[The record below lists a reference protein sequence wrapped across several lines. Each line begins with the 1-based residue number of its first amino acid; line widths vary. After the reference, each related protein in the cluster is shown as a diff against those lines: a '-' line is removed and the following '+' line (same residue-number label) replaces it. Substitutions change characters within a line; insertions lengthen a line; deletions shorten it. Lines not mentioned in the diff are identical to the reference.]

1 MSNNNFLKGSEWR
14 RWDLHLHTPN
24 TKLANGYK
32 GLDDEEIWDSYID
45 TLEQSQ
51 VQAFG
56 ITDYFNC
63 DNYFTFI
70 EKYRKKYP
78 ETQKVFFPNLEFR
91 FAEAISKEDDN
102 PNVHVIFD
110 NDESVCSKAKI
121 QKFLQN
127 LKIIG
132 LDSAGAPISCS
143 DLADKSDFE
152 SASITMKGLNVALAD
167 TFGEVKPY
175 LIAFPANNDGTR
187 STDPESPR
195 KVRASDTMDELA
207 GLFFGNSKNKVWF
220 LKEDRYKTGKS
231 EAKPVVSGS
240 DAHSFEDLIRLEGN
254 VVNFEPT
261 WIKANLTFRGLQQ
274 ICYEPESRV
283 FIGDE
288 PPVEIRKA
296 QQATKFLSNLSIDQ
310 IPGYDESNGS
320 WFKDVNIPLN
330 PELVAIIGNKGS
342 GKSALV
348 DILGLLGESRQEP
361 YFSFLSNQPKNRKF
375 KKSGYAEKFN
385 GVMALESTSLFEKN
399 LNENIDK
406 TKPELVRY
414 LPQNYFEKL
423 TNDIE
428 IKAFRKEIEDVV
440 FSHVEET
447 DKMGKSSFGDLQE
460 FKTQQVIHET
470 SVLKSRLSDLNIE
483 IIRLED
489 ESDPLH
495 KISLQEELN
504 AKKEELNALERQKP
518 KKVDKPTGQT
528 DDQKKLS
535 EQIALLNS
543 RIDDIN
549 AVGKKT
555 KELVGSSKNKLQ
567 KLTSLSQKLST
578 LDAEI
583 SRQEGELKSICDELG
598 LDINKILSAEINV
611 SPILK
616 MTEVVKSEILKYE
629 KDNELVFDDSTDFP
643 NPTSLPDLRVAFDH
657 IKGRISFF
665 KEQLG
670 TPQRKYQSYI
680 DKLSKWQSLK
690 VDIQGEKD
698 DPVKGTI
705 NYLEN
710 MLAYINGE
718 LTTNLL
724 TAVEERKKI
733 SQKIFGSKEQIL
745 KFYSELKKSVDTKL
759 NSVRTKEF
767 SVNIDAAFV
776 LDQSFEE
783 RFLNFVN
790 KKKTGAFYGIYSAQ
804 EVLKDLLKE
813 VDWNDFGSV
822 YKLIEQILAKLKNH
836 NGNSN
841 SIREQISDIEGFYDF
856 IFSFN
861 FFSTKYELRL
871 GGKSLNELSP
881 GEKGLLLLVF
891 YLQLDKHNTPLI
903 IDQPE
908 DNLDNESI
916 FTVLA
921 TCIRNA
927 KKNRQ
932 VILVTH
938 NPNLAVGA
946 DAEQIIYVKLEKA
959 KNYKFSYES
968 GAIEDSRITQK
979 IIDVLEGTQPAF
991 VKRRL
996 KYQI

>member
-1 MSNNNFLKGSEWR
+1 MSNEYFPKGSEWR

-24 TKLANGYK
+24 TKLANCFA
-32 GLDDEEIWDSYID
+32 GLYDEDIWESYID
-45 TLEQSQ
+45 ILEKSP

-56 ITDYFNC
+56 ITDYYSC
-63 DNYFTFI
+63 DNYF
-70 EKYRKKYP
+70 ELKKKYLLKYP
-78 ETQKVFFPNLEFR
+78 DTKKVFFPNIEFR
-91 FAEAISKEDDN
+91 FAEAISKGDDN
-102 PNVHVIFD
+102 PNVHIIFD
-110 NDESVCSKAKI
+110 NDEGVCSRAKI

-127 LKIIG
+127 LKILG
-132 LDSAGAPISCS
+132 VDSAGAPIPCS
-143 DLADKSDFE
+143 DLKRTSDFE
-152 SASITMKGLNVALAD
+152 SASITMKALDDALND
-167 TFGEVKPY
+167 TFGKEKPY

-187 STDPESPR
+187 STDTESPR

-207 GLFFGNSKNKVWF
+207 DLFFGNSKNKAWF
-220 LKEDRYKTGKS
+220 LREDRYKKGKS
-231 EAKPVVSGS
+231 ESKPVVSGS

-254 VVNFEPT
+254 VANFEPT

-274 ICYEPESRV
+274 ICYEPDSRV

-288 PPVEIRKA
+288 PPVEVRKVL
-296 QQATKFLSNLSIDQ
+296 QATKFLSNLIINQ
-310 IPGYDESNGS
+310 ISGYNEFNGS
-320 WFKDVNIPLN
+320 WFKDVEIPLN

-361 YFSFLSNQPKNRKF
+361 YFSFLSNKQKNRKF
-375 KKSGYAEKFN
+375 KQAGYAEKFDAE
-385 GVMALESTSLFEKN
+385 MTLESSSSFKKN
-399 LNENIDK
+399 LNSKIDI

-414 LPQNYFEKL
+414 LPQNYFEQL

-428 IKAFRKEIEDVV
+428 IKAFRTEIEDVV

-460 FKTQQVIHET
+460 FKMQQVIHET
-470 SVLKSRLSDLNIE
+470 NALKTRLSELNIE

-489 ESDPLH
+489 ENDPLH
-495 KISLQEELN
+495 QTRLQEELK
-504 AKKEELNALERQKP
+504 AKKDELDALERQKP
-518 KKVDKPTGQT
+518 KKVDKPSGQNKE
-528 DDQKKLS
+528 QKKLS
-535 EQIALLNS
+535 EQIALLNK

-549 AVGKKT
+549 VKGKRT
-555 KELVGSSKNKLQ
+555 KEVVAASKNKLQ
-567 KLTSLSQKLST
+567 KLTSLHQNFST
-578 LDAEI
+578 LGAEVL
-583 SRQEGELKSICDELG
+583 RQKEELQPICDELG
-598 LDINKILSAEINV
+598 LDIGKILSAKIDV
-611 SPILK
+611 SSILK
-616 MTEVVKSEILKYE
+616 MTGDVKQEILKFE
-629 KDNELVFDDSTDFP
+629 TDNKLVFDDSTDFT
-643 NPTSLPDLRVAFDH
+643 NPISLPDLRAAFEH
-657 IKGRISFF
+657 TSNRISLL

-670 TPQRKYQSYI
+670 TPQRKYQTYI
-680 DKLSKWQSLK
+680 DKLSKWNSLK
-690 VDIQGEKD
+690 ADIQGELIE
-698 DPVKGTI
+698 PVKGTI
-705 NYLEN
+705 NYLN
-710 MLAYINGE
+710 NLLLFIDGE
-718 LTTNLL
+718 LQTNLL
-724 TAVEERKKI
+724 TAVEERKEI
-733 SQKIFGSKEQIL
+733 SKKIFISKQQIL
-745 KFYSELKKSVDTKL
+745 KFYAELKESVESKL
-759 NSVRTKEF
+759 SSVRTNEF
-767 SVNIDAAFV
+767 SVNIEAAFV
-776 LDQSFEE
+776 LEQSFEE
-783 RFLNFVN
+783 RFLSFIN
-790 KKKTGAFYGIYSAQ
+790 KKKTGVFYGIHSAK

-813 VDWNDFGSV
+813 IDWNNLDSV
-822 YKLIEQILAKLKNH
+822 YALIETILDKLKNH
-836 NGNSN
+836 NGVPNP
-841 SIREQISDIEGFYDF
+841 IREQISNVNGFYDF
-856 IFSFN
+856 LFSFD

-921 TCIRNA
+921 SCIRDA